1 MLLIIASLLVGIILG
16 FNLPLR
22 LPLLY
27 GRYLSIAVLAALDT
41 AFGGL
46 RAQLENRF
54 DTFVFVTG
62 FFSNALLAAFFTYL
76 GDRMGVELYYA
87 ALFALGVRVFQNLG
101 IIRRHL
107 IRDWSER
114 KAAGATR
121 VRGEE
126 MR

>member
-1 MLLIIASLLVGIILG
+1 MWVVLLGLIVGIALG
-16 FNLPLR
+16 FSLPLQ
-22 LPLLY
+22 LPLIY

-46 RAQLENRF
+46 RAQLESKF
-54 DTFVFVTG
+54 DNAVFVSG
-62 FFSNALLAAFFTYL
+62 FFANAALAAFFTYI

-107 IRDWSER
+107 LKGHRRAEAGER
-114 KAAGATR
+114 PPDR
-121 VRGEE
+121 
-126 MR
+126 